1 MIGLNLKVCVGNDNA
16 FKARDMLRG
25 KMKSPQKSEGVRCVQ
40 CSAGEE
46 QIFIIILKGCYHMS
60 HCFVGRSRLGYTCLT
75 YHMCKRIIY
84 IYIYRVSQEEC
95 ARLRESVPYVKV
107 YRYNPKHLY
116 PKLNGY
122 GDNGQRK
129 VRSSCGST
137 YCTFSADA
145 LHVLCACC

>member
-84 IYIYRVSQEEC
+84 IYIYTGCPRRNVPDFERVSLMLKYTDITQNTC
-95 ARLRESVPYVKV
+95 IQS
-107 YRYNPKHLY
+107 
-116 PKLNGY
+116 
-122 GDNGQRK
+122 
-129 VRSSCGST
+129 
-137 YCTFSADA
+137 
-145 LHVLCACC
+145 